1 VEWLSINFC
10 DFCTHARMEIAT
22 SDSMDLRDLPH
33 DSSVTTR
40 KIQNPCY
47 ITRLLS
53 SSRSHNLPANGFG
66 CACAFI
72 SRALQQGQAL
82 RCLREPVIPS

>member
-1 VEWLSINFC
+1 MEWLSINFC
-10 DFCTHARMEIAT
+10 DFCTHARIDVGIAT
-22 SDSMDLRDLPH
+22 SDSMALRDLPH

-53 SSRSHNLPANGFG
+53 
-66 CACAFI
+66 
-72 SRALQQGQAL
+72 
-82 RCLREPVIPS
+82 CLRQQ